1 MNLCLDCLSL
11 CQLEGTGLYTYN
23 FELINNLLKMYPQIK
38 YDLILYNKKNIYKWY
53 WNKNIS
59 YSNFIR
65 DGINNESAMLEELIG
80 NKNIDLYHSLNN
92 GLSMPSKNIC
102 KTIITVHDLAPL
114 SIPIYVDDKYAK
126 NFIGKFPSAIREAD
140 KILAVSEFIKSELIS
155 SYHDTGIES
164 KIEVVYPG
172 CSMIFRPLY
181 YNQYYPM
188 LYNKFEINGEF
199 LLCAGSVHKRK
210 NWDLLFELFKN
221 IRSIKPRLK
230 LVLAGK
236 LDGKREENYNLLKEL
251 ANKFGIADSVLF
263 LGIVDYLDMPYLYNG
278 ALCTFNLSEYEG
290 FPMVCVE
297 SIACGTPV
305 VCLDTSS
312 FREVLGE
319 NAPLIKSGDI
329 KTLIYIT
336 LQILNNVNYR
346 KRMVNKLRQKCAQYK
361 WETAIQ
367 KTISVYEE
375 LLNEKENHPI
385 IGL

>member
-1 MNLCLDCLSL
+1 
-11 CQLEGTGLYTYN
+11 
-23 FELINNLLKMYPQIK
+23 
-38 YDLILYNKKNIYKWY
+38 
-53 WNKNIS
+53 
-59 YSNFIR
+59 
-65 DGINNESAMLEELIG
+65 
-80 NKNIDLYHSLNN
+80 
-92 GLSMPSKNIC
+92 
-102 KTIITVHDLAPL
+102 VHDLAPL

-126 NFIGKFPSAIREAD
+126 NFSDKFPIAIQEAD
-140 KILAVSEFIKSELIS
+140 KILVVSEFIKSELIN
-155 SYHDTGIES
+155 SYTDKKIES
-164 KIEVVYPG
+164 KIDVVYPG

-181 YNQYYPM
+181 YNQYYPV

-199 LLCAGSVHKRK
+199 LLCAGSIHKRK
-210 NWDLLFELFKN
+210 NWELLFELFKN

-236 LDGKREENYNLLKEL
+236 LDGKREENYIYLKEL
-251 ANKFGIADSVLF
+251 ANKLGIADCVLF

-278 ALCTFNLSEYEG
+278 AVCTFNLSTYEG

-319 NAPLIKSGDI
+319 NAPLVKSGDI
-329 KTLIYIT
+329 KTLIYMT

-346 KRMVNKLRQKCAQYK
+346 QRMVNQLRRKCAQYK
-361 WETAIQ
+361 WETSIQ
-367 KTISVYEE
+367 KTIHAYDEI
-375 LLNEKENHPI
+375 LNEKGNHPI